1 MKKLLLFFFFLFSY
15 LFLCTAC
22 RSSRES
28 LQVHTQTTAINDEQR
43 TSQISIL
50 AMMDSV
56 TYFVQQQ
63 TKTLTHQ
70 IRDSTR
76 QLQAVTEKQPTH
88 TKSLTLITV
97 ILALFLL
104 LLLLFFIIKKL

>member
-63 TKTLTHQ
+63 TNTLTHQ
-70 IRDSTR
+70 LRDSTR
-76 QLQAVTEKQPTH
+76 QLQAVKKKEPTH
-88 TKSLTLITV
+88 TRSLTL
-97 ILALFLL
+97 LFVVVAILL
-104 LLLLFFIIKKL
+104 LLILVLSIFKKL

>member
-1 MKKLLLFFFFLFSY
+1 MKKFLLFFILFSS
-15 LFLCTAC
+15 LLILCTAC
-22 RSSRES
+22 RSSRET
-28 LQVHTQTTAINDEQR
+28 LQMHTQTTAISDEQR
-43 TSQISIL
+43 TSQLSIL
-50 AMMDSV
+50 AMLDSV

-76 QLQAVTEKQPTH
+76 QLQAVKEKEPTH

-104 LLLLFFIIKKL
+104 LLLVLSIFKKL